1 MASWLES
8 PPGRYLKQWE
18 QERLDQAV
26 ADAFGFHA
34 LQLGLPA
41 VEALRANRMP
51 CRWVASS
58 PPGAVGFPA
67 QPGQPADAAE
77 DPSPAPVALSCEFD
91 ALPFPAQSIDLVVMP
106 HTLELARDAH
116 LTLREID
123 RVLRPEGRLV
133 ATGFNPASLW
143 GVRQGLG
150 RWRRGAR
157 MGWASSLYMPRAG
170 DFIGYWRLRDWLR
183 LLGYEIE
190 LGRFGCYRP
199 PLKSERWLERWSWI
213 DPIGD
218 RWWPVFGAVYM
229 MVAVKRVRGMR
240 LVGLAPRTARAPA
253 SAVAAVNRGGMAAC
267 GSPGV
272 AAGVTDSPL
281 ETEHGWRK

>member
-1 MASWLES
+1 MASWLQS
-8 PPGRYLKQWE
+8 PPGRYVQHWE
-18 QERLDQAV
+18 QDRLDQAV

-51 CRWVASS
+51 CRWIASDS
-58 PPGAVGFPA
+58 SVTNEFPVQAAGEPLGPGG
-67 QPGQPADAAE
+67 
-77 DPSPAPVALSCEFD
+77 SSAPVSLHCEFD
-91 ALPFPAQSIDLVVMP
+91 ALPFPAQSIDLVVLP

-116 LTLREID
+116 LTLREVD

-133 ATGFNPASLW
+133 LTGFNPASLW
-143 GVRQGLG
+143 GLRQVAG
-150 RWRRGAR
+150 RLRRGRGA
-157 MGWASSLYMPRAG
+157 GADWSSSLYMPRAG

-190 LGRFGCYRP
+190 LGRFGCYLP
-199 PLKSERWLERWSWI
+199 PLKTERWLQRWSWL

-218 RWWPVFGAVYM
+218 RWWPVFGAAYM

-240 LVGLAPRTARAPA
+240 LVGLLPRTARAPS
-253 SAVAAVNRGGMAAC
+253 SAVAAVNRDGMAARW
-267 GSPGV
+267 S
-272 AAGVTDSPL
+272 AGGRPPADPPRIES
-281 ETEHGWRK
+281 EMG